1 MDVTVTVVKIDKIE
15 VFSSYPFIKN
25 DLFTNMTTVYDTE
38 SHVSSRESVEVLP
51 RKKKMLCNNHGSC
64 HFRNV
69 AHIPYHFYWFVLLNY
84 VSLFFEQAVHL
95 TIFINLQLLDVL

>member
-1 MDVTVTVVKIDKIE
+1 M
-15 VFSSYPFIKN
+15 S
-25 DLFTNMTTVYDTE
+25 TVYDSE
-38 SHVSSRESVEVLP
+38 SHVSSREPVEVLA

-64 HFRNV
+64 HFCNV
-69 AHIPYHFYWFVLLNY
+69 AHSPYLFFWFVLLNF

>member
-51 RKKKMLCNNHGSC
+51 RKKKMLCNNHE
-64 HFRNV
+64 V
-69 AHIPYHFYWFVLLNY
+69 ATSVMLHI
-84 VSLFFEQAVHL
+84 SLTTFLGLFS
-95 TIFINLQLLDVL
+95 